1 MENLDRNKI
10 SELKSRTSINNG
22 YFKARERIAK
32 TLMSYYYENEQFFN
46 AESLRTI
53 FKKDSLLSRKE
64 KEIISI
70 VDFFLI
76 NRVSE
81 DTEFGEAFKQV
92 QTCIL
97 FQLVIFV
104 ERKFDIKANYD
115 LSKTIKNNG
124 FLQSFYIN

>member
-70 VDFFLI
+70 VDIFLI
-76 NRVSE
+76 KRVSE
-81 DTEFGEAFKQV
+81 DT
-92 QTCIL
+92 
-97 FQLVIFV
+97 
-104 ERKFDIKANYD
+104 
-115 LSKTIKNNG
+115 
-124 FLQSFYIN
+124 